1 MTVQSTTPAGRFRS
15 VRTRSRPLGWLRRTG
30 AARWDA
36 DFLNGLVDTELEFV
50 RRLPVHLRARPVE
63 VLAVMAMLAQDYRHY
78 AQGWIN
84 RRELRHRAQ
93 RAVEDLDTM
102 RHQLAAP
109 GPDAMNHLD

>member
-1 MTVQSTTPAGRFRS
+1 
-15 VRTRSRPLGWLRRTG
+15 
-30 AARWDA
+30 
-36 DFLNGLVDTELEFV
+36 
-50 RRLPVHLRARPVE
+50 
-63 VLAVMAMLAQDYRHY
+63 MAMLAQDYRHY